1 MKVIKKPL
9 PMKGVCTTC
18 KAEYEIS
25 PKDLRKASSYF
36 GGNRYVKCKF
46 CKQEDVKVFRHD

>member
-46 CKQEDVKVFRHD
+46 CKQVDVKVFRND